1 MRKLFTY
8 NFSKSK
14 AQRCAFLLT
23 FLLCTFWL
31 SAQNTSVLI
40 EAESFGEKG
49 GWVVD
54 QQFTHLVGSSYLLAH
69 GMGTPVADANAKVEL
84 PNAGTYRIW
93 VRTKDWVPEHE
104 ETPGMFKLKV
114 NDAQLE
120 QTFGTNQG
128 WNWIDG
134 GTQNLS
140 GDSVLVELVDLTG
153 FDGRC
158 DAIFLTS
165 DLDFIPPNQKEEL
178 ASWRRHMHNLPEAPP
193 LAGTYDVVIVGG
205 GMAGCSAAI
214 AAAREGC
221 SVVLIQ
227 DRPVLGGNASKEVR
241 VHTIGM
247 SGYRI
252 VDEINTGH
260 YANGSPLAVPSTE
273 NRHRIIEK
281 EPNIK
286 LMLSTRAF
294 RVNTNGRVVNSVDV
308 KHIATGE
315 ECRIK
320 GKQFIDCTGDGWIG
334 YWAGNRFMIGRE
346 ASNEFDESLAP
357 QTADNKMMGSTLLFL
372 SENDSVEQSF
382 PEVPWAMDV
391 AKDYSAAQNE
401 WFWEYGIGLDPFA
414 DAEHI
419 RDHLLRA
426 IYGAFYNEK
435 QKSGNENRKLDWVA
449 HIMGKRESR
458 RLVGEH
464 ILTEKDVRNSVDFE
478 DAVVV
483 EQREIDL
490 HLPKSETYDFLTRAY
505 FTQINQYHVPFRSF
519 IAADFD
525 NLMMAG
531 RCLSASHVGLGSP
544 RVMNTV
550 GQMGVATGCAAALC
564 KKYNTTPRGVYK
576 SYLDELKQMV
586 GIDQSIPDGGII
598 YDNTDF
604 GVDVYGDWV
613 SSTYNNTYYGSNY
626 MHDND
631 EAKGEKSVVFH
642 LDIEES
648 GRYTLYTRYTSGE
661 NRATNAPYDIF
672 HADSVTRVLVNQQNY
687 DGVWL
692 NLGSYYFDASKE
704 SKVSISTENTDGHVI
719 VDAISVVKELV
730 TGTSSIDK
738 EETGIRSVSAN
749 NNEVRFYIDAL
760 NGKGNLEVFNL
771 LGQRMASIETNFV
784 SGNQLL
790 TWHYNAQALPDKVL
804 LVRFTQG
811 EASSSRKFLI
821 K

>member
-1 MRKLFTY
+1 MRTFATLLVIMLFSGTVR
-8 NFSKSK
+8 S
-14 AQRCAFLLT
+14 Q
-23 FLLCTFWL
+23 
-31 SAQNTSVLI
+31 SAETILI
-40 EAESFGEKG
+40 EAESFSNTG

-69 GMGTPVADANAKVEL
+69 GMGTPVANASTKLKL
-84 PNAGTYRIW
+84 PASGAYRIW
-93 VRTKDWVPEHE
+93 VRTKDWVPENE
-104 ETPGMFKLKV
+104 QTPGLFKLKV
-114 NDAQLE
+114 NNVQLE
-120 QTFGTNQG
+120 QTFGINQD
-128 WNWIDG
+128 WNWVDG

-140 GDSVLVELVDLTG
+140 GDSIFVELVDLTG

-158 DAIFLTS
+158 DAIILTT

-178 ASWRRHMHNLPEAPP
+178 DSWCRQIHNLPDSPP

-205 GMAGCSAAI
+205 GMAGSSAAL
-214 AAAREGC
+214 AAALEGC

-227 DRPVLGGNASKEVR
+227 DRPVLGGNASGEVR

-260 YANGSPLAVPSTE
+260 YVNGSPLAAQSTE
-273 NRHRIIEK
+273 NRHRIIES
-281 EPNIK
+281 EPKIT

-294 RVNTNGRVVNSVDV
+294 RVNTTGRIVNSIDV
-308 KHIATGE
+308 KHIASGE
-315 ECRIK
+315 ESRIK
-320 GKQFIDCTGDGWIG
+320 GNQFIDCTGDGWIG
-334 YWAGNRFMIGRE
+334 YWAGNRFMMGRE
-346 ASNEFDESLAP
+346 AADEFDESLAP

-372 SENDSVEQSF
+372 SKNDSVVQPF

-401 WFWEYGIGLDPFA
+401 WFWEYGIGLNPFA

-435 QKSGNENRKLDWVA
+435 QKPGNENLKLDWVA

-483 EQREIDL
+483 EEREIDL
-490 HLPKSETYDFLTRAY
+490 HLPNSETYDFLTKAY
-505 FTQINQYHVPFRSF
+505 FTQINRYHVPFRSF
-519 IAADFD
+519 IAADFE

-564 KKYNTTPRGVYK
+564 KKYNTTPRDVHEN
-576 SYLDELKQMV
+576 YLDELKQMV
-586 GIDQSIPDGGII
+586 GIDQSIPDGGMI
-598 YDNTDF
+598 YDNADF

-613 SSTYNNTYYGSNY
+613 NSTYNNTYYGSNY

-631 EAKGEKSVVFH
+631 EGKGEKSVVFH
-642 LDIEES
+642 LNIQES
-648 GRYTLYTRYTSGE
+648 GNYTVYTRYTSGE
-661 NRATNAPYDIF
+661 NRASNTPYDIL
-672 HADSVTRVLVNQQNY
+672 HADSLTRVLVNQQNY

-704 SKVSISTENTDGHVI
+704 SKVTISPENTDGHVI
-719 VDAISVVKELV
+719 VDAISLVKEIV
-730 TGTSSIDK
+730 TGTSDIYEK
-738 EETGIRSVSAN
+738 QTGIRSVCAN
-749 NNEVRFYIDAL
+749 NTEVRFYIDAL
-760 NGKGNLEVFNL
+760 DGKGNLEIFNL
-771 LGQRMASIETNFV
+771 QGEKMAFIETHFLK
-784 SGNQLL
+784 GNQLV
-790 TWHYNAQALPDKVL
+790 TWHYNAQSMSDKVL
-804 LVRFTQG
+804 LARFTQG
-811 EASSSRKFLI
+811 ELSASMKFFI